1 MCCCSWCRCFS
12 IIDQKKKRWREALFF
27 LQRFVIDFSYN
38 MTCILAGSL
47 ALYLSLTP
55 KSVCLFTVADSSRPV
70 PDERI
75 NRMHFLFF
83 SSSHFVVITQG
94 KEAAFC
100 WIYIT
105 YTTRWIAELVRVDRR
120 IYSRRRRPSPRRLL
134 FFLFASG
141 GWVERVHHH

>member
-1 MCCCSWCRCFS
+1 VLGGLIVS
-12 IIDQKKKRWREALFF
+12 ITSMPRELESYKCVVVPVGVSLYRSEERDGGKLFFF

-83 SSSHFVVITQG
+83 LHLILLLLHKEKRLRSVGYTSRTQRD
-94 KEAAFC
+94 E
-100 WIYIT
+100 
-105 YTTRWIAELVRVDRR
+105 
-120 IYSRRRRPSPRRLL
+120 
-134 FFLFASG
+134 
-141 GWVERVHHH
+141 